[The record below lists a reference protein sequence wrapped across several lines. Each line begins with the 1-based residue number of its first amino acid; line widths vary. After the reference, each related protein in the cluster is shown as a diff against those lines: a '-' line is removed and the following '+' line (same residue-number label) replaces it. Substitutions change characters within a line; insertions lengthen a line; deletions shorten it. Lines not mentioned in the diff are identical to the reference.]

1 MEKDIKS
8 RAAKSVVWSFAEKL
22 SVQGIGFIIS
32 LILARL
38 LVPEDYGVIAI
49 LHIFISVATVFIDG
63 GFSNALI
70 QNQKRTEKDFSTAF
84 YTNIGVACFCY
95 LILFFVAPYLA
106 DFFLQPLLKDV
117 MRIYGISLIISSF
130 ALVQKSRFYINYN
143 FRIIAYISFIAIVLG
158 GIVAIFM
165 AYKGLGVWSLVWYH
179 IIVELIRTVS
189 LWLLS
194 RWKPSLCFSR
204 QSFYTIFGFGSKLL
218 VANMIN
224 IIAANLPTFMIGR
237 LFNATNLGLFNR
249 GQSLAYFIP
258 LNFSNVLTQA
268 CYPVFCEVQNDGQRL
283 RFFFVKYVRISFV
296 IISPVM
302 TILAVLASPLVS
314 FVLTDK
320 WLPCVPFIQILAI
333 GYMFDPVM
341 RLNANVINVTGHS
354 EYTLYSEIFKKT
366 ILLFILMTTCW
377 LGLIGMAIGLALYSL
392 VDLLAVSIYVKKV
405 VGVNFINEM
414 VMLVPQILYCAI
426 TGIIVSFCS
435 NLFST
440 PIIQLV
446 VGTLTGVFT
455 YALLM
460 LIFSRSLI
468 GDLVKLFNMIKK

>member
-1 MEKDIKS
+1 M
-8 RAAKSVVWSFAEKL
+8 
-22 SVQGIGFIIS
+22 
-32 LILARL
+32 
-38 LVPEDYGVIAI
+38 
-49 LHIFISVATVFIDG
+49 
-63 GFSNALI
+63 
-70 QNQKRTEKDFSTAF
+70 
-84 YTNIGVACFCY
+84 
-95 LILFFVAPYLA
+95 
-106 DFFLQPLLKDV
+106 
-117 MRIYGISLIISSF
+117 
-130 ALVQKSRFYINYN
+130 
-143 FRIIAYISFIAIVLG
+143 
-158 GIVAIFM
+158 
-165 AYKGLGVWSLVWYH
+165 
-179 IIVELIRTVS
+179 
-189 LWLLS
+189 
-194 RWKPSLCFSR
+194 
-204 QSFYTIFGFGSKLL
+204 
-218 VANMIN
+218 
-224 IIAANLPTFMIGR
+224 
-237 LFNATNLGLFNR
+237 
-249 GQSLAYFIP
+249 
-258 LNFSNVLTQA
+258 
-268 CYPVFCEVQNDGQRL
+268 
-283 RFFFVKYVRISFV
+283 KYVRISFV